1 MCMGAPPRQLQLPRV
16 LGWGCLECLEAL
28 QEALLLVLLV
38 PGPGPGQEWGL
49 LRVLRLLRVV
59 LLLVLALLLQVP

>member
-1 MCMGAPPRQLQLPRV
+1 VP
-16 LGWGCLECLEAL
+16 GWGCLECLESL

-38 PGPGPGQEWGL
+38 PGPVPGQGWGL